1 MLNGKETKNGSDYR
15 KSLLLVR
22 NWLLETAPVHFVTK
36 IILTMCKIQEIS
48 YLPESKRNLKKIL
61 RLGNIKFFHSMF
73 LVINLKNN
81 SKSLINQL
89 CKGNYL
95 VLTSILFIDMQLTN
109 TDYFL
114 EKVQTLKKGKLFSLA
129 LKQILN

>member
-1 MLNGKETKNGSDYR
+1 MLNGKETKNASDYR

-48 YLPESKRNLKKIL
+48 YLPESKRNLKKIS